1 MFANL
6 NIEHVV
12 RSQNERV
19 DALASLAASMSVNSY
34 QIMDIQVEQRRVLP
48 VLIEK
53 EEEIPSAA
61 MITNV
66 HEIEA
71 GDWRTPLLEY
81 LLHGYLPLEA
91 SERRFK

>member
-1 MFANL
+1 
-6 NIEHVV
+6 
-12 RSQNERV
+12 
-19 DALASLAASMSVNSY
+19 
-34 QIMDIQVEQRRVLP
+34 MDIQVEQRRVLP

-61 MITNV
+61 MITDV

-91 SERRFK
+91 SERSRIRKRVTRYTCINDTLY